1 MSKEAK
7 KYPESDQWQ
16 DLYGYVLY
24 RYALARVSDA
34 FVAEE
39 LVQEAFLA
47 ALESANRFRE
57 QSTVQTWLIGI
68 LRHKIMDHFR
78 MQLKKQ
84 QLELPIEASNADQD
98 LFDGSGKWLRPPV
111 AWNCDPHQALQ
122 STEFRQILTQCVNA
136 IPTEKRTVLL
146 SRAVDGLSGREICKL
161 LDITPTHMWVLMHR
175 ARGALRRCLEE
186 RWFSRRKGQ

>member
-47 ALESANRFRE
+47 ALESAHSFRE

-84 QLELPIEASNADQD
+84 QMELPIEASNADQD

-111 AWNCDPHQALQ
+111 AWSCDPHQALQ